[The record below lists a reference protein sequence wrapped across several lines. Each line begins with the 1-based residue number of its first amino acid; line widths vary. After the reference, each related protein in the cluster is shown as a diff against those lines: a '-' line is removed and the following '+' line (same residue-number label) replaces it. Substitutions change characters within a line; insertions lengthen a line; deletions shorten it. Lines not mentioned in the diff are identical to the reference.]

1 MEEKEHGGETY
12 TYLFERVLSGFDNA
26 LKIAR
31 EKNVQ
36 GIALVSHMWVTKSI
50 VTDLMGLKPEQQV
63 PCPQGIESKLLHS
76 LPHHPIPR
84 GSHNPHD
91 TILTRLNVWQDKWKK
106 VDIPTASISV
116 LDFPR
121 KGAREG
127 AIVSV
132 GVKPELPDE
141 AKENT
146 EGLLGG

>member
-1 MEEKEHGGETY
+1 M
-12 TYLFERVLSGFDNA
+12 
-26 LKIAR
+26 
-31 EKNVQ
+31 
-36 GIALVSHMWVTKSI
+36 
-50 VTDLMGLKPEQQV
+50 
-63 PCPQGIESKLLHS
+63 
-76 LPHHPIPR
+76 
-84 GSHNPHD
+84 
-91 TILTRLNVWQDKWKK
+91 WQDEWK
-106 VDIPTASISV
+106 V